1 VRPDPTRNIA
11 QNGTISMLIEDW
23 FDSHS
28 EARAFRHHAKVDA
41 QAMRMAYLALSGKI
55 EPNWSTT

>member
-1 VRPDPTRNIA
+1 
-11 QNGTISMLIEDW
+11 MLIEDW